1 MSAPAPLPLPDMAG
15 SLIRIEVK
23 LDVSLQQLG
32 DHEARLRALEGRN
45 WPKQSINVLL
55 TAGSTAAA
63 VLAVVVPLFLR

>member
-1 MSAPAPLPLPDMAG
+1 MTAPLPGATE

-23 LDVSLQQLG
+23 LDMALKQG
-32 DHEARLRALEGRN
+32 DDHEVRIRSLEGRN

-55 TAGSTAAA
+55 TALSSAAA